1 MNRRELLKNLG
12 AISTLGYSDFA
23 LSEEYKFS
31 REKYGYPNYRN
42 WGGQSR
48 PWEWQDSLYSVN
60 NYSGG
65 YEKSF
70 PFNVVENL
78 STKKELEI
86 DLIDDIKYR
95 NIYSIKD
102 YFYKKPATSL
112 LIVKNNKL
120 IYEKYGLDRNEKM
133 RLTSMSMA
141 KSVTGLLLGICIDKG
156 IIDSYDD
163 EARKY
168 CPQLSKSYHGSITL
182 RNLSNMSSGATISHE
197 KDNGFIYP
205 NAFFSRSSN
214 ISHILSWWDR
224 ASEKQGT
231 RFNYN
236 ELCPLTI
243 GMVIREVT
251 KMKLSEFATEHLWS
265 KIGATSDA
273 TWLTDSTKSEMN
285 CIGFAATARD
295 WCKLGLIFSNNG
307 KLNGNQIVS
316 EGWIKEM
323 TSWGGKDRQVLYGK
337 ANGVSGYKCFVW
349 HLRSDGT
356 LPCFVGYGGQRVMI
370 DMKTNTVLVHTAVD
384 ETIAYDE
391 GDLKLIIESAGK
403 I

>member
-1 MNRRELLKNLG
+1 MNRRELLRSLG
-12 AISTLGYSDFA
+12 VVGALRYSDYA
-23 LSEEYKFS
+23 LSDEYRYS

-70 PFNVVENL
+70 PCNVIKNL
-78 STKKELEI
+78 SNKNELEI
-86 DLIDDIKYR
+86 DLIDDIKYG
-95 NIYSIKD
+95 YTDSIKD

-112 LIVKNNKL
+112 LIAKNNKL
-120 IYEKYGLDRNEKM
+120 IYEKYGFDRNEKM

-156 IIDSYDD
+156 FIESYDD

-168 CPQLSKSYHGSITL
+168 LPQLSKNYHGSITL

-205 NAFFSRSSN
+205 DAFFSRSSN
-214 ISHILSWWDR
+214 ISKVVSLWNGS
-224 ASEKQGT
+224 SEKQGT

-236 ELCPLTI
+236 ELCSLTI

-307 KLNGNQIVS
+307 ELNGNQIVS

-323 TSWGGKDRQVLYGK
+323 TSWGEKDRQVTFGK
-337 ANGVSGYKCFVW
+337 AHGGGYKCFLW
-349 HLRSDGT
+349 HLRLDGT
-356 LPCFVGYGGQRVMI
+356 LPCFVGYGGQKVMI

-384 ETIAYDE
+384 EGIDYE
-391 GDLKLIIESAGK
+391 RDLKMMIAWLG
-403 I
+403 